1 MTGKWKMSDSEP
13 SAWRVYDTD
22 GSEAVYSLYEQ
33 ARAAADEMNWSV
45 EPLYRSP
52 VCPYVT
58 GTVTLHCT
66 LTPFTLTDEE
76 REAVKMAYSRLTAI
90 PHYEAVSATLRGL
103 LERLT

>member
-1 MTGKWKMSDSEP
+1 MSDSKP

-45 EPLYRSP
+45 EPLFRSP

-58 GTVTLHCT
+58 GTVTQHCT
-66 LTPFTLTDEE
+66 LTPFTLTDAE
-76 REAVKMAYSRLTAI
+76 REAIESAADLIDAKTCGD
-90 PHYEAVSATLRGL
+90 PATLRGL
-103 LERLT
+103 LERTSR